1 MTFKSICDA
10 WMTELTTNVAGLTT
24 AKQHLYAP
32 WSPEALYAE
41 AGERHVAVWPQGDP
55 EVVQGLVAGTLP
67 AELATQSFAILCW
80 EDAGADLVRRQDDD
94 TANAAWLA
102 LYEAIRA
109 RLYVQANARLGDAQ
123 IMDTHYRGGVLDSS
137 DTKRVL
143 SLRFEVRVPIA
154 FT

>member
-1 MTFKSICDA
+1 MQTICDA
-10 WMTELTTNVAGLTT
+10 WMTELTTHVAGLAD

-41 AGERHVAVWPQGDP
+41 TGERHIAVWPQGDP
-55 EVVQGLVAGTLP
+55 ELVQGLVAGSPP
-67 AELATQSFAILCW
+67 ADLATQSFAILAW
-80 EDAGADLVRRQDDD
+80 EDASVDSSRRQDDD
-94 TANAAWLA
+94 TANAAWIA

-123 IMDTHYRGGVLDSS
+123 IMDTHYRGGVLDAQ

-143 SLRFEVRVPIA
+143 SLRFEVRIPIS